1 MSNDGLSIFD
11 EEPTPEEE
19 STGPDDATQVLP
31 AVGKEQSAKSCP
43 GSPAPPPPN
52 GCRR

>member
-19 STGPDDATQVLP
+19 STGPVDGTLVMP
-31 AVGKEQSAKSCP
+31 EVV
-43 GSPAPPPPN
+43 
-52 GCRR
+52 